1 MDPQLTQRYQSTAGA
16 AAYRRKY
23 ERSWTRRL
31 SHRREMNVVRRA
43 LRRAVVRG
51 SVLDVPC
58 GAGRLL
64 PVLLET
70 APQVIAVDLSAA
82 MVGEA
87 KAAIAQHARAGEVR
101 FVVAAA
107 DALPLRDG
115 EVDTAVCHRLLHHM
129 GEASERA
136 GVLAELARV
145 AGRRVVLSFSDDTTF
160 KSRLQR
166 RRGLKRNRH
175 LLTPGALY
183 AEAAAHGLTPIGAP
197 LRLNGWMSLVAVAV
211 FATQGNSA

>member
-1 MDPQLTQRYQSTAGA
+1 MDPRLTQRYQSTAGA

-31 SHRREMNVVRRA
+31 SHRREMSVVRQA
-43 LRRAVVRG
+43 LDRAVVRG
-51 SVLDVPC
+51 SILDVPC

-64 PVLLET
+64 PLLLEA
-70 APQVIAVDLSAA
+70 APKVVAVDLSAA

-87 KAAIAQHARAGEVR
+87 QAAIAEHPRAGDVS
-101 FVVAAA
+101 FAVAAA
-107 DALPLRDG
+107 DALPLRSG

-145 AGRRVVLSFSDDTTF
+145 AGRRVVLSFSDDTTL

-166 RRGLKRNRH
+166 RRGLRRNRH
-175 LLTPGALY
+175 LLTPAALC
-183 AEAAAHGLTPIGAP
+183 AEAAVHGLTPIGAP

-211 FATQGNSA
+211 FATRDNPA